1 MGWQGYDAVRLPP
14 RIARSKLHAV
24 SVTLCQSRQFSCYAC
39 ICLYFWCAPL
49 ILCTCWVPKH
59 GCSYCKVRERKAA
72 EEAERKRKAE
82 EAEAERK
89 RKAAEEAERKR
100 KAAEE
105 AEMAERKRQAE
116 EFAPWFEIVGLKSED
131 AVDLAL
137 ACVLCQVRCPVS
149 LCMMPE
155 VDCCRLF
162 EKLPPGLL
170 TYIPIILKATRDAR
184 AARLEVTPATPPTG
198 TREWL
203 KQIGLDETTTLEVCV
218 ILEHNHIRSK
228 GIALTQTLSEME
240 QIGAQ
245 IPAGPKHVL
254 LAAIRDARTN
264 QQFQFGNPPRQISAK
279 FAQPVVTYLRELKLF
294 DDVTIQQVDV
304 ACQDDGLKIRTRWSL
319 LALEDLE
326 VHLSRTTL
334 PLAVRRPL
342 IDFIRQDADQIATRL
357 TVDFKN
363 PGAGGV
369 VKIYSHDEWKEEKRL
384 QEEEKE
390 AKQTYEHKGMCAF
403 SSKCRKCNKKK
414 SDHHASRG
422 LLYCN
427 DYEAW
432 RLGRSAISLIPV
444 DIPGAEGTGVT
455 VGPPQTVGPR
465 PPQKPSHVEESGNR
479 VDSTEYRDAAILVFE
494 QVAVSM
500 NLVLALQSALLSY
513 LDQSNAALSHPA
525 ESDQFSIYHVGV
537 S

>member
-1 MGWQGYDAVRLPP
+1 
-14 RIARSKLHAV
+14 
-24 SVTLCQSRQFSCYAC
+24 
-39 ICLYFWCAPL
+39 
-49 ILCTCWVPKH
+49 
-59 GCSYCKVRERKAA
+59 
-72 EEAERKRKAE
+72 
-82 EAEAERK
+82 
-89 RKAAEEAERKR
+89 
-100 KAAEE
+100 
-105 AEMAERKRQAE
+105 
-116 EFAPWFEIVGLKSED
+116 
-131 AVDLAL
+131 
-137 ACVLCQVRCPVS
+137 
-149 LCMMPE
+149 MMPE

-203 KQIGLDETTTLEVCV
+203 KQIGLDETTTSEVCI

-228 GIALTQTLSEME
+228 GIALMQTLSEME

-254 LAAIRDARTN
+254 LAATCDARKN
-264 QQFQFGNPPRQISAK
+264 QQFQFGIPSRQISAK
-279 FAQPVVTYLRELKLF
+279 LAQPVVTYLKELNLF

-326 VHLSRTTL
+326 AHLSRTTL

-342 IDFIRQDADQIATRL
+342 IDFIGQDADQIATRL

-369 VKIYSHDEWKEEKRL
+369 VKIYSHDEWKEVEKIRKVAEQKRREEEEKRRKEEKRL
-384 QEEEKE
+384 QEEERE

-403 SSKCRKCNKKK
+403 SFKCRKCNKKK

-422 LLYCN
+422 SLYCN

-455 VGPPQTVGPR
+455 VGPLQTVGSR
-465 PPQKPSHVEESGNR
+465 PPQKPSHVEQSGNR
-479 VDSTEYRDAAILVFE
+479 VDSTEYKDAAILLFE

-500 NLVLALQSALLSY
+500 YLVLALQSALLSCI
-513 LDQSNAALSHPA
+513 DQSNAALSHPA